1 MIRSSAP
8 VCVKI
13 DKDQFVLYFL
23 LVDLN
28 RGMSVRRVYMGLPW
42 FFLVVMIAWFW
53 HQKNQWRQHP
63 GTAAVQSAQV
73 LVAGAISSYHSAV
86 KAAAPAVVNIYTTQ
100 KIRAH
105 AHIDDPALRRFFEF
119 RDGDPQSDG
128 SQDVETKPTN
138 LGSGVIT
145 TPNGY
150 ILTNNHVITQADKI
164 IVALQDGRR
173 AQASVIGTD
182 PDSDLAVIKID
193 LMNLPIL
200 PFRKN
205 PTEVGDIV
213 LAIGNPFGV
222 GQTVTH
228 GIISAMG
235 RSGLGIN
242 AFEDFIQTDAAINPG
257 NSGGALV
264 DVAGNLVG
272 INTAIFSQTGGSMG
286 IGFAIPANLAQ
297 QVMID
302 IIQTGKVTRGW
313 LGIEVGSHDDLSNSV
328 NQTETKGVLVVRTL
342 KNGPADRGGLKSNDA
357 ILAVNNV
364 SVSTPA
370 QLIQR
375 VAAQKPKSSVLLSVK
390 RGQQNIELT
399 LVIGERPST
408 DVKKMVPDRSD
419 TGDESSLFNLFN
431 GR

>member
-1 MIRSSAP
+1 VRRVSMMLP
-8 VCVKI
+8 W
-13 DKDQFVLYFL
+13 FL
-23 LVDLN
+23 LVIL
-28 RGMSVRRVYMGLPW
+28 
-42 FFLVVMIAWFW
+42 IAWFW
-53 HQKNQWRQHP
+53 HEKNQWQQNP
-63 GTAAVQSAQV
+63 QTSSVQSAQV

-86 KAAAPAVVNIYTTQ
+86 KTAAPAVVNIYTTQ

-105 AHIDDPALRRFFEF
+105 AHIDDPVLRRFFEF
-119 RDGDPQSDG
+119 RDENPQSEG
-128 SQDVETKPTN
+128 SPDTETKPTN

-150 ILTNNHVITQADKI
+150 ILTNNHVIAQADKI

-173 AQASVIGTD
+173 AQATVIGTD

-193 LMNLPIL
+193 LNNLPIL

-228 GIISAMG
+228 GIISAIG

-242 AFEDFIQTDAAINPG
+242 TFEDFIQTDAAINPG

-297 QVMID
+297 QVMVD
-302 IIQTGKVTRGW
+302 IIQTGRVTRGW
-313 LGIEVGSHDDLSNSV
+313 LGIEVGSRDDPANNI
-328 NQTETKGVLVVRTL
+328 NQDETKGVLVVSTL
-342 KNGPADRGGLKSNDA
+342 KNGPADRGGLKRNDV
-357 ILAVNNV
+357 ILAVNNE

-375 VAAQKPKSSVLLSVK
+375 VAAQKPKSSISLLVK
-390 RGQQNIELT
+390 RGKQNIKLT
-399 LVIGERPST
+399 LAIGERPAA
-408 DVKKMVPDRSD
+408 DIKKTVPDPTETD
-419 TGDESSLFNLFN
+419 DYSSLFDLFN

>member
-1 MIRSSAP
+1 MRR
-8 VCVKI
+8 
-13 DKDQFVLYFL
+13 FNVL
-23 LVDLN
+23 
-28 RGMSVRRVYMGLPW
+28 LPW
-42 FFLVVMIAWFW
+42 FLLIVVVAWFW
-53 HQKNQWRQHP
+53 HQKNQSRQHP
-63 GTAAVQSAQV
+63 ETQSVQSSQV
-73 LVAGAISSYHSAV
+73 LVSGAISSYHSAV
-86 KAAAPAVVNIYTTQ
+86 KVAAPAVVNIYTTQ

-105 AHIDDPALRRFFEF
+105 AHIDDPVLRRFFEF
-119 RDGDPQSDG
+119 RDENPQSES
-128 SQDVETKPTN
+128 SQDAETKPTN

-150 ILTNNHVITQADKI
+150 ILTNNHVIARADKI

-193 LMNLPIL
+193 LTNLPIL

-228 GIISAMG
+228 GIISAIG

-313 LGIEVGSHDDLSNSV
+313 LGIEVGSFVDPNNSI
-328 NQTETKGVLVVRTL
+328 NQNEMSGVLVARTL
-342 KNGPADRGGLKSNDA
+342 KDGPADRGGLKTNDV
-357 ILAVNNV
+357 ILAVNDV
-364 SVSTPA
+364 PVSTPA

-375 VAAQKPKSSVLLSVK
+375 VAAQKPNSSILLLVK
-390 RGQQNIELT
+390 RGRQNIKLT
-399 LVIGERPST
+399 LTIGERPAAV
-408 DVKKMVPDRSD
+408 VKKTVPERGE
-419 TGDESSLFNLFN
+419 TGDDYSSLFDLFN
-431 GR
+431 SR

>member
-1 MIRSSAP
+1 
-8 VCVKI
+8 
-13 DKDQFVLYFL
+13 
-23 LVDLN
+23 
-28 RGMSVRRVYMGLPW
+28 MSVRRVLMALPW
-42 FFLVVMIAWFW
+42 FLLVVVIAWFW
-53 HQKNQWRQHP
+53 HLKEQWRKHP
-63 GTAAVQSAQV
+63 ETLAVQSSEV
-73 LVAGAISSYHSAV
+73 LVSGEISSFHAAV

-100 KIRAH
+100 KVRAH
-105 AHIDDPALRRFFEF
+105 SQIDDPALRCFFGFHE
-119 RDGDPQSDG
+119 GNPQLDD
-128 SQDVETKPTN
+128 SQNSATKPTS

-150 ILTNNHVITQADKI
+150 ILTNNHVVAQADKI

-173 AQASVIGTD
+173 AEATVIGTD
-182 PDSDLAVIKID
+182 PDSDLAVIKIN
-193 LMNLPIL
+193 LTNLPVL

-228 GIISAMG
+228 GIVSATG

-286 IGFAIPANLAQ
+286 IGFAIPASLAQ
-297 QVMID
+297 QVMMD
-302 IIQTGKVTRGW
+302 IIQKGKVTRGW
-313 LGIEVGSHDDLSNSV
+313 LGIEVSNEDDPSNGMDDGAA
-328 NQTETKGVLVVRTL
+328 KGVRIVRTI
-342 KNGPADRGGLKSNDA
+342 KNGPADHGGLIGNDV
-357 ILAVNNV
+357 ILAINDVPV
-364 SVSTPA
+364 YTAA

-375 VAAQKPKSSVLLSVK
+375 VAAQKPTASLNLLVK
-390 RGQQNIELT
+390 RGQQQIKLA
-399 LVIGERPST
+399 VAIGERPAV
-408 DVKKMVPDRSD
+408 DGKKADSERDANS
-419 TGDESSLFNLFN
+419 GDPSLFNLFS
-431 GR
+431 GQ

>member
-1 MIRSSAP
+1 MRRVFMALP
-8 VCVKI
+8 W
-13 DKDQFVLYFL
+13 FL
-23 LVDLN
+23 LV
-28 RGMSVRRVYMGLPW
+28 
-42 FFLVVMIAWFW
+42 VVIAWFW
-53 HQKNQWRQHP
+53 HLKEQWREHP
-63 GTAAVQSAQV
+63 ETLAVQSSEV
-73 LVAGAISSYHSAV
+73 LVSGAASSYHNAV

-100 KIRAH
+100 KVRAH
-105 AHIDDPALRRFFEF
+105 SQIDDPVLRRFFGFHE
-119 RDGDPQSDG
+119 GNPQLDDS
-128 SQDVETKPTN
+128 ERAATKPTS

-150 ILTNNHVITQADKI
+150 ILTNNHVVAQADKI

-173 AQASVIGTD
+173 AEATVIGTD
-182 PDSDLAVIKID
+182 PDSDLAVIKIN
-193 LMNLPIL
+193 LTNLPIL

-228 GIISAMG
+228 GIVSATG

-286 IGFAIPANLAQ
+286 IGFAIPATLAQ
-297 QVMID
+297 QVMMD
-302 IIQTGKVTRGW
+302 IIQKGKVTRGW
-313 LGIEVGSHDDLSNSV
+313 LGIEVGNQNDPTNSMD
-328 NQTETKGVLVVRTL
+328 EEGAGVRIVRTL
-342 KNGPADRGGLKSNDA
+342 KNGPADRGGLKSNDV
-357 ILAVNNV
+357 ILSVNDV
-364 SVSTPA
+364 SVSTAA

-375 VAAQKPKSSVLLSVK
+375 VAAQKPSTSLNLLVK
-390 RGQQNIELT
+390 RGHQQIKLA
-399 LVIGERPST
+399 VAIGERPAA
-408 DVKKMVPDRSD
+408 DAKNAEDHQAND
-419 TGDESSLFNLFN
+419 GDPSLFGLFN
-431 GR
+431 GQ